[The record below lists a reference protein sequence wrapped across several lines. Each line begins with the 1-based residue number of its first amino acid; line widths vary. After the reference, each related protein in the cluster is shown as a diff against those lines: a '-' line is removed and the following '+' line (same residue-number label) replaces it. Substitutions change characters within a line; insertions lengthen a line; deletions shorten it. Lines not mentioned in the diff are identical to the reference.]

1 MSHPEIVPFDKRGE
15 ARTRR
20 WTVRMSGPNA
30 RSAPKGWEAVVADL
44 AETHADE
51 LESRVAQLRE
61 LVTRLRADLGD

>member
-1 MSHPEIVPFDKRGE
+1 
-15 ARTRR
+15 
-20 WTVRMSGPNA
+20 MSGPNA